1 MLPMAATFLSKAA
14 QAVIQTFI
22 RRGEDFWLK
31 LGPNGVALLSRH
43 LAARVLANGVAE
55 DAWPEL
61 LAIEG
66 WELASVEK
74 THRIFSGKAGLLLK
88 AQENGLQIAGV
99 PVAARAV
106 VKATDASSVPY
117 NEITILPDKGTR
129 AFGVGFWELHD
140 ALTAIARA
148 ARAVRRD
155 ALFALFVEE
164 PGKPVWVVAE
174 LGGRRLEFSLGSGL
188 VDIDRPRERP
198 RGSGP
203 LSCCAFCAE
212 EADSMKSEIRM
223 RLRMTYPRDKG
234 TGRSRCPLWR

>member
-1 MLPMAATFLSKAA
+1 MTELDFSFLSKAA

-43 LAARVLANGVAE
+43 LAARVLANDVAE

-66 WELASVEK
+66 SELASVEK

-148 ARAVRRD
+148 ERAVRRD

-188 VDIDRPRERP
+188 VDVDRPRE
-198 RGSGP
+198 
-203 LSCCAFCAE
+203 
-212 EADSMKSEIRM
+212 
-223 RLRMTYPRDKG
+223 
-234 TGRSRCPLWR
+234 WR